1 MIRTDTDLSVT
12 VLRAVTATHTRC
24 PAVGR
29 GRVSAGPVTMLY
41 SSATRHG
48 TRFPRTPGRP

>member
-1 MIRTDTDLSVT
+1 MIPTDADLGVT

-24 PAVGR
+24 PAVG
-29 GRVSAGPVTMLY
+29 GGGISAGPVTMLY